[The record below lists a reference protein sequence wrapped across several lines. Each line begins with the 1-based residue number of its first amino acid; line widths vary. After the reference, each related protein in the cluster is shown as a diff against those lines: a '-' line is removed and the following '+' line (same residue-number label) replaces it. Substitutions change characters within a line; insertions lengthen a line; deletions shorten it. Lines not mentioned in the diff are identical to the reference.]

1 MLLKRYLTALKV
13 LMIDANLF
21 YFYDRDFLYYN
32 NHKQGVHKRPAV
44 KRFPTFTFAIKALCF
59 AHGMQIKVARLG
71 LVLTLTVFCLFGVCF
86 VKINQ
91 NVCRNM

>member
-1 MLLKRYLTALKV
+1 MLIYFTST
-13 LMIDANLF
+13 IETF
-21 YFYDRDFLYYN
+21 YFTLLDSYYN

-44 KRFPTFTFAIKALCF
+44 KRFPTFTFAIKAPCF